1 MIAVILSRSG
11 EPLSN
16 AVFIYLIDW
25 FYAYDR
31 LKLTNHFFMSGGPR
45 IPTVWQGVY

>member
-1 MIAVILSRSG
+1 MIVITLSHLEAS
-11 EPLSN
+11 LSN

-31 LKLTNHFFMSGGPR
+31 LKLSSHFFMSGG
-45 IPTVWQGVY
+45 